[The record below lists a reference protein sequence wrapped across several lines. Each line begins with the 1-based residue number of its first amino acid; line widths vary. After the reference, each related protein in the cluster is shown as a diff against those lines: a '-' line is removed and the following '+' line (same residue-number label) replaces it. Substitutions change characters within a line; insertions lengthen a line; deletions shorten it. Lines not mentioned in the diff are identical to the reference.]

1 MFGAGT
7 RPNRMLAF
15 LRAQMRVGDEWVE
28 VGIANVSATGLMVKC
43 TYAPEAGSR
52 IEIRRRGVAIAG
64 KVVWAMHSRF
74 GVETDDVIDRAALF
88 ARSHLQADRRIAARD
103 HAGRRGWPRWR
114 C

>member
-15 LRAQMRVGDEWVE
+15 LRAQLRVGDEWSE

-43 TYAPEAGSR
+43 IHAPEVGSR
-52 IEIRRRGVAIAG
+52 IEIRRRGVAITG
-64 KVVWAMHSRF
+64 QVVWAMHNRF
-74 GVETDDVIDRAALF
+74 GVSTDEVIDRAALF
-88 ARSHLQADRRIAARD
+88 AKSQLQADRRNPQRGDEA
-103 HAGRRGWPRWR
+103 RRGRARWR